1 MAVKIGRPN
10 LHYELLTK
18 NKLTLYG
25 FVLHSATQRTTMTKQ
40 STNKKKKA
48 AKKLTAIRIEPEL
61 WEEASKVAELQG
73 TTATA
78 VLAQCLRAGLPRL
91 RRLTEEFHDE
101 VNKAP

>member
-1 MAVKIGRPN
+1 
-10 LHYELLTK
+10 
-18 NKLTLYG
+18 
-25 FVLHSATQRTTMTKQ
+25 MTKQ
-40 STNKKKKA
+40 KTTKKKKA

-61 WEEASKVAELQG
+61 WDEASKVAALQG

>member
-1 MAVKIGRPN
+1 MAVKIGSR
-10 LHYELLTK
+10 ELLTK
-18 NKLTLYG
+18 NQLTLYG
-25 FVLHSATQRTTMTKQ
+25 FVLQMFPQHTTMTKQ
-40 STNKKKKA
+40 RTAKKKKA

-61 WEEASKVAELQG
+61 WDEASKVAELQG

-101 VNKAP
+101 VNKGPSP

>member
-1 MAVKIGRPN
+1 MPV
-10 LHYELLTK
+10 
-18 NKLTLYG
+18 
-25 FVLHSATQRTTMTKQ
+25 QRTTMTKQ
-40 STNKKKKA
+40 KATKKKKA

>member
-1 MAVKIGRPN
+1 MAVKIGSRV
-10 LHYELLTK
+10 LFTK
-18 NKLTLYG
+18 NQLTLYG
-25 FVLHSATQRTTMTKQ
+25 FVLQMPTQRTTMTKR
-40 STNKKKKA
+40 STNTKKKKA

-101 VNKAP
+101 VNKAPSP